1 MGIMAKLAFR
11 FSVIALVLASVV
23 GAGRVLAQ
31 TQPIPVPSPPSIG
44 ADNFVLM
51 DYHSGRVLAS
61 RAQDAR
67 VEPASLTKLM
77 TAYVVFKELEA
88 GNIAMD
94 DMVRISEKA
103 WRTKGSQMFIEVGN
117 RISVGNLVRGMIIQS
132 GNDASIALAQ
142 YVAGSEKTFVQ
153 VMNQYADALGMDD
166 THYVN
171 STGLPAKEHYSS
183 AHDTAILARALISEF
198 PEYYRF
204 YSMKSF
210 TWNGIEQSNRNKLLW
225 RDKTVDGLKTGYTE
239 AAGYCLTSS
248 AERDGM
254 RLISVVMGTSSPNAR
269 LDQSQA
275 LLYYGFRFFET
286 HRLYQAGKSL
296 TDVPVWKGVTETAP
310 LGVRHD
316 LYVTIP
322 KRQYDRLEA
331 SMSVDR
337 RIMAPVEKGKAYG
350 KVQVT
355 LGERTLA
362 EVPLVALSGVEEGGF
377 FGRVMDEVILWF
389 Q

>member
-1 MGIMAKLAFR
+1 MAKLALR
-11 FSVIALVLASVV
+11 FSVFALVLATLL

-31 TQPIPVPSPPSIG
+31 TQPIPVPDPPSLG
-44 ADNFVLM
+44 AQNYVLM
-51 DYHSGRVLAS
+51 DYHSGRMIAS
-61 RAQDAR
+61 KDPDAR

-77 TAYVVFKELEA
+77 TAYVVFKELDA

-94 DMVRISEKA
+94 DMVRVSERA
-103 WRTKGSQMFIEVGN
+103 WRAPGSRMFIEAGDQV
-117 RISVGNLVRGMIIQS
+117 SVANLLRGMIIQS
-132 GNDASIALAQ
+132 GNDASIALAE
-142 YVAGSEKTFVQ
+142 YVAGTEDTFAQ
-153 VMNQYADALGMDD
+153 VMNQYADALGMDN

-171 STGLPAKEHYSS
+171 ATGLPTEEHYSS

-198 PEYYRF
+198 PQYYKF
-204 YSMKSF
+204 YSTKTF
-210 TWNGIEQSNRNKLLW
+210 KWNGIEQSNRNKLLW
-225 RDKTVDGLKTGYTE
+225 RDKTVDGLKTGHTE

-254 RLISVVMGTSSPNAR
+254 RLISVVMGTSSANAR

-275 LLYYGFRFFET
+275 LLNYGFRFFET

-296 TDVPVWKGVTETAP
+296 TDAPVWKGATDTAP

-331 SMSVDR
+331 SMSVDG
-337 RIMAPVEKGKAYG
+337 RIIAPVEEGKPYG

-355 LGERTLA
+355 LGERTVA
-362 EVPLVALSGVEEGGF
+362 EVPLVALTGVEEGGF
-377 FGRVMDEVILWF
+377 FGRVMDEVMLWF
-389 Q
+389 Y